1 MHDFEKEIM
10 RKQIIDKGIRLD
22 GRKVN
27 EIRPI
32 NIELSPIARTHGS
45 AMFVRGETVSLTNLH

>member
-1 MHDFEKEIM
+1 M